1 VKYSPEGGVIR
12 IGGRAEGEQAIVYV
26 ADQGIGIP
34 PEEQEAI
41 FRRFYRIDNRL
52 RRETQGSGLGLYLSR
67 AIVEAHGGRL
77 WVESQVGKGARFLF
91 TLPLARRQLTDYSA
105 PPVGAAADAD

>member
-1 VKYSPEGGVIR
+1 
-12 IGGRAEGEQAIVYV
+12 
-26 ADQGIGIP
+26 
-34 PEEQEAI
+34 
-41 FRRFYRIDNRL
+41 
-52 RRETQGSGLGLYLSR
+52 
-67 AIVEAHGGRL
+67 VEAHGGRL